1 MIYEISNMR
10 WKQIVKVR
18 FTKAIPR
25 GMVGGSEM
33 SNLREPSLLS
43 TQDMTRALVV
53 YSTETDL
60 L

>member
-18 FTKAIPR
+18 FTKTIPR

-33 SNLREPSLLS
+33 SNLHEPSLLS